1 VAGEIAAEDSES
13 PGCDDAGGIA
23 VKHALRILALP
34 IALVAGCLLAGTAA
48 AAPPIIGPLDYTTV
62 RSSAPWW
69 SVPNASGAIE
79 LYGSR
84 LSVTPGQRV
93 DLFVN
98 SVGGVRYELRLWR
111 LDGSLGGATRLACG
125 ARCLGRAGV
134 QQPAATIAPITNEIR
149 APWAATERLV
159 VGRDWP
165 SGYFLVQAV
174 LTEGPQAGS
183 GAFTPLIVKRA
194 ARAAPAKILLEIPMS
209 TAAAYNEWGGLSA
222 YTVAAWS
229 DVVSLDRP
237 FNNGLLGGEYG
248 LLGFLMRNGF
258 DFDVQSDLDT
268 AVDPT
273 SLLDYRLVLVG
284 GHDEYWTQ
292 STSDAFYEAKKRGV
306 NLGFFGANIGYWRTR
321 LENDGRSIAIYK
333 RAARDP
339 LGVTGY
345 YRDTHPECQL
355 LGVQHQAG
363 LLDWQPGAYTVDPA
377 GARHKWMRGT
387 GLRAGDVLPGL
398 ASVEVDTMP
407 NWQELIGETCPSRPV
422 TILFRRDMG
431 GETLGDAR
439 AVTYVARSG
448 ARIFSAGSL
457 NFVAGIDRLGPRIAG
472 TKPVADP
479 RLEKFV
485 LNMLRGMSGQR

>member
-1 VAGEIAAEDSES
+1 MPSAS
-13 PGCDDAGGIA
+13 
-23 VKHALRILALP
+23 LP
-34 IALVAGCLLAGTAA
+34 C
-48 AAPPIIGPLDYTTV
+48 
-62 RSSAPWW
+62 
-69 SVPNASGAIE
+69 
-79 LYGSR
+79 R

-93 DLFVN
+93 DLYVN
-98 SVGGVRYELRLWR
+98 AVGGARYELRLWR
-111 LDGSLGGATRLACG
+111 LDGSLGGAIRLACG

-149 APWAATERLV
+149 APWSATERLV

-165 SGYFLVQAV
+165 SGYYLVQAV

-183 GAFTPLIVKRA
+183 GAFAPLIVKRA

-222 YTVAAWS
+222 YSGGPWS
-229 DVVSLDRP
+229 EVVSLDRP
-237 FNNGLLGGEYG
+237 FKNGLLGGEYA
-248 LLGFLMRNGF
+248 LLRFLMRNGF
-258 DFDVQSDLDT
+258 DFDVQTDLDT

-292 STSDAFYEAKKRGV
+292 STSDAFYEAKKQGV

-321 LENDGRSIAIYK
+321 LENNGRSIAIYK
-333 RAARDP
+333 HGLRDP

-363 LLDWQPGAYTVDPA
+363 LLDWLPGPYTVDPT
-377 GARHKWMRGT
+377 GAKHKWMRGT
-387 GLRAGDVLPGL
+387 GLKAGDQLPGL
-398 ASVEVDTMP
+398 VSVEVDTMP

-422 TILFRRDMG
+422 TVLFRRDMG

-457 NFVAGIDRLGPRIAG
+457 EFVNGIDDIAARMSG
-472 TKPVADP
+472 TASHVDQ
-479 RLEKFV
+479 RVQRFV
-485 LNMLRGMSGQR
+485 LNMLRGMSGQTPASSR

>member
-1 VAGEIAAEDSES
+1 M
-13 PGCDDAGGIA
+13 
-23 VKHALRILALP
+23 KHALRLLALP
-34 IALVAGCLLAGTAA
+34 IALVAGCLLAGTAV
-48 AAPPIIGPLDYTTV
+48 AAPPTIGPLDYTTV

-69 SVPNASGAIE
+69 SAPHAGGVIE

-84 LSVTPGQRV
+84 LSATPGQRV

-149 APWAATERLV
+149 APWSATERLV

-165 SGYFLVQAV
+165 SGYYLVQAV

-183 GAFTPLIVKRA
+183 GAFAPLIVKRA

-222 YTVAAWS
+222 YSGGPWS
-229 DVVSLDRP
+229 EVVSLDRP
-237 FNNGLLGGEYG
+237 FKNGLLGGEYA
-248 LLGFLMRNGF
+248 LLRFLMRNGF
-258 DFDVQSDLDT
+258 DFDVQTDLDT

-321 LENDGRSIAIYK
+321 LENNGRSIAIYK
-333 RAARDP
+333 HSLRDP

-363 LLDWQPGAYTVDPA
+363 LLDWLPGPYTVDPT
-377 GARHKWMRGT
+377 GAKHKWMRGT
-387 GLRAGDVLPGL
+387 GLKAGDELPGL
-398 ASVEVDTMP
+398 VSVEVDTMP
-407 NWQELIGETCPSRPV
+407 NWQELIGETCPARPV
-422 TILFRRDMG
+422 TVLFRRDMG

-457 NFVAGIDRLGPRIAG
+457 EFVAGIDGIGSRMSG
-472 TKPVADP
+472 TPSRVDP
-479 RLEKFV
+479 RLQRFV
-485 LNMLRGMSGQR
+485 LNMLRGMSGQTPASSR